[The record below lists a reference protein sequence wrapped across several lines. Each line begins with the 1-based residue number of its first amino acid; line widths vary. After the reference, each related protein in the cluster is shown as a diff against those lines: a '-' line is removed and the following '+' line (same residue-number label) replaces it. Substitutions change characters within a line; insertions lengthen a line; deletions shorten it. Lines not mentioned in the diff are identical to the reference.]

1 MLTDDAASFAKSAL
15 DLQVIGLRQL
25 LDGVAAWA
33 ASDTQQSLREV
44 LVAAGHMSEADGL
57 AVARAVAKKSPAD
70 RLRGGEYDLGSILGK
85 GANGVVHLCGDR
97 HLGRDVAIKLHP
109 LGSNISEIELLRFT
123 HEAQVTGQLA
133 HPGIV
138 PVHDLGVLPDGRPYY
153 TMKKVEGRTLKDVL
167 SRLKKNDPEL
177 SARWTPAH
185 MVSVLLRIAEALA
198 FAHDRGVIHRDVK
211 PANIMVAAY
220 GEVLL
225 MDWGVARVLG
235 DATGGQTAVTTW
247 RSTTDD
253 DLTID
258 GTVAGTPAY
267 MAPEQAKGDIAA
279 ISGASDVYSVGVIL
293 YEYLCGTRPFK
304 AGNIQ
309 ELLERVVRDPI
320 VSPSKR
326 GTRVDLPADLEELC
340 LRCLEK
346 DPARRFP
353 DGAALARALE
363 DFLEGTRQLE
373 EARSLTQRGRDKAES
388 YLEAAAAARFSEDN
402 LRALRESLAPWASRE
417 QRRVLWAQERDWQG
431 LRSRRDDLYDEAV
444 ALLQTA
450 LKYAPDHQDAKDG
463 LARLFHHRME
473 ECEARGESQ
482 TARFFRAQVL
492 RYDSGSLRS
501 QLEGEFRLALATD
514 PPGAE
519 VVIRPLEEVDRV
531 LAPSDRAVSGPSP
544 LDEITLTPGTY
555 AIEVGLPGFVPTTF
569 ALRADR
575 PGGSSHRLKLRPES
589 ELQAGFLLI
598 PTGPFLA
605 GGDPLALDAPPKRTI
620 DLPDFAISAHPVTH
634 GQLREWLAEEPDPNF
649 GLWDGGNLVDRGE
662 VDSLPALGVPFPMA
676 QAFIAWKSRTSNCS
690 YRLPTHDEWEK
701 AARGVDGRLFPWGNG
716 WEATHCNSPLALE
729 GDPRPCP
736 VGSYPQ
742 DRSIYGVQD
751 LAGGVQEWV
760 SGSVPHR
767 PDHAWLRGGSWNSH
781 PREARICSRISA
793 RKVSRGRTIGFR
805 LVQELAAQSG

>member
-1 MLTDDAASFAKSAL
+1 MLTDDTAGFAKAAL
-15 DLQVIGLRQL
+15 DLQVIELPAL
-25 LDGVAAWA
+25 LQGVANWA
-33 ASDTQQSLREV
+33 ASTKERSLREV
-44 LVAAGHMSEADGL
+44 LVEDGLMTEAEGL
-57 AVARAVAKKSPAD
+57 AVARAVAKNSPAD
-70 RLRGGEYDLGSILGK
+70 RLRGGNYDLGGILGK

-109 LGSNISEIELLRFT
+109 LGSNISEVELLRFT

-153 TMKKVEGRTLKDVL
+153 TMKRVEGRTLKEVIG
-167 SRLKKNDPEL
+167 RLKKEDPDL

-235 DATGGQTAVTTW
+235 DSTEGQTAVTTW

-267 MAPEQAKGDIAA
+267 MAPEQARGDIAA

-320 VSPSKR
+320 VPPSER
-326 GTRVDLPADLEELC
+326 GTRVDLSQELEQLC

-346 DPARRFP
+346 DPAKRFP
-353 DGAALARALE
+353 DGSALAHALE
-363 DFLEGTRQLE
+363 GFLEGTRQLE
-373 EARSLTQRGRDKAES
+373 EARGLTQRGRERAES
-388 YLEAAAAARFSEDN
+388 YFEAAAASRFGEEN
-402 LRALRESLAPWASRE
+402 LVAVRNSLAPWASRE
-417 QRRVLWAQERDWQG
+417 QRRNLWAQERDWKG

-450 LKYAPDHQDAKDG
+450 LKYAPNHKDARDG

-473 ECEARGESQ
+473 ECEARGEAQ
-482 TARFFRAQVL
+482 TARFFRSQVL
-492 RYDSGSLRS
+492 RFDSGSLRS
-501 QLEGEFRLALATD
+501 QLEGEFRLELATE

-519 VVIRPLEEVDRV
+519 VVIRPLQEVDRV
-531 LAPSDRAVSGPSP
+531 LSPASNAVSGPSP
-544 LDEITLTPGTY
+544 LEEVALTPGTY
-555 AIEVGLPGFVPTTF
+555 AIEVDLAGFVPTTL
-569 ALRADR
+569 ALQADR
-575 PGGSSHRLKLRPES
+575 PGGSRHRLKLRRKS
-589 ELQAGFLLI
+589 ELRDGFLLI
-598 PTGPFLA
+598 PTGPFLS
-605 GGDPLALDAPPKRTI
+605 GGDPLALDAPPKRTV

-634 GQLREWLAEEPDPNF
+634 GQLRQWLAEEPDPNF
-649 GLWDGGNLVDRGE
+649 GLWDGGNLVSPGD
-662 VDSLPALGVPFPMA
+662 VDDLPALGVPFLMA
-676 QAFIAWKSRTSNCS
+676 QAFIAWKCRAGECT

-729 GDPRPCP
+729 GEPRPCP
-736 VGSYPQ
+736 VGSYPN

-760 SGSVPHR
+760 VGAVPHR
-767 PDHAWLRGGSWNSH
+767 PEHAWLRGGSWNSH
-781 PREARICSRISA
+781 PSEARICSRVSA
-793 RKVSRGRTIGFR
+793 RKASRGRTIGFR
-805 LVQELAAQSG
+805 LVHELSSVPD